1 MPVLI
6 LKHRHESER
15 MTQKVII
22 FDFDG
27 TIADTVDA
35 LVGIANSLALE
46 FNYAQI
52 TQEEFLILRNL
63 TSREIFKYS
72 GIPLLKIPFLLKKV
86 KKELKNK
93 ITELK
98 PIPGIEEALVKLKSN
113 GNRLGII
120 TSNSKGNVQ
129 EFLKINNL
137 ENLFEFVHTGVTIF
151 GKTTIINNVLRQ
163 KQIKTQEVI
172 YVGDETRDVEASK
185 KAHIRVISVT
195 WGFNSEQALAKQNP
209 DFVIHHPKELVE
221 VVKSLC

>member
-1 MPVLI
+1 
-6 LKHRHESER
+6 

-35 LVGIANSLALE
+35 LVNIANSLALE

-52 TQEEFLILRNL
+52 TPEEFLILRNL

-72 GIPLLKIPFLLKKV
+72 GIPLFKIPFLLKKV

-93 ITELK
+93 IPELK
-98 PIPGIEEALVKLKSN
+98 PIPEIEETLVELKEN

-120 TSNSKGNVQ
+120 TSNSKSNVK

-137 ENLFEFVHTGVTIF
+137 DNLFEFVHTGVTIF
-151 GKTTIINNVLRQ
+151 GKTTIINNVLKQ
-163 KQIKTQEVI
+163 KQIKIQEVI
-172 YVGDETRDVEASK
+172 YVGDETRDIEASK
-185 KAHIRVISVT
+185 KAQIKICSVT
-195 WGFNSEQALAKQNP
+195 WGFNSEEALAKQNP
-209 DFVIHHPKELVE
+209 DFLIHHPRELVE
-221 VVKSLC
+221 IITSLC